1 MSPYRYHCTTAS
13 YLKSWFSIRGFFWIA
28 VIGAICYYGWPVIE
42 AVLLLLPVPDPRDM
56 KAKGAEY
63 MKSFT
68 EGVMGSDKAPPAA
81 YQQ

>member
-1 MSPYRYHCTTAS
+1 M
-13 YLKSWFSIRGFFWIA
+13 
-28 VIGAICYYGWPVIE
+28 IGAICYYGWPVIE

-68 EGVMGSDKAPPAA
+68 DSVMGNSDKAPPAA
-81 YQQ
+81 Y